1 MDGWVQGDDYVLYCH
16 PPKQKNPKA
25 DKLRDWYH
33 SLCEKG
39 INRDLVVMR
48 STIFDRF
55 MAGGKHN
62 AIMEPSTT
70 MLPYFD
76 GDYWPGDAENQLAEM
91 EKGVAT
97 GQSAWLF
104 YCLLLPCS
112 SPHRFFWLTALL
124 EALSSLHVRACW

>member
-1 MDGWVQGDDYVLYCH
+1 MRRWLFEFMNVVQGDDYVLYCH

-39 INRDLVVMR
+39 INRDLMVMR

-55 MAGGKHN
+55 MSGGKHN

-97 GQSAWLF
+97 GQSAW
-104 YCLLLPCS
+104 S
-112 SPHRFFWLTALL
+112 STCWHAAGRTT
-124 EALSSLHVRACW
+124 SSSG

>member
-1 MDGWVQGDDYVLYCH
+1 MQGDDYVLYCH

-39 INRDLVVMR
+39 INRELMVMR

-55 MAGGKHN
+55 MLGGKHN
-62 AIMEPSTT
+62 AMMEPSTT

-97 GQSAWLF
+97 SQSALSVH
-104 YCLLLPCS
+104 CS
-112 SPHRFFWLTALL
+112 ALNHYHF
-124 EALSSLHVRACW
+124 ASKRDSRYHID